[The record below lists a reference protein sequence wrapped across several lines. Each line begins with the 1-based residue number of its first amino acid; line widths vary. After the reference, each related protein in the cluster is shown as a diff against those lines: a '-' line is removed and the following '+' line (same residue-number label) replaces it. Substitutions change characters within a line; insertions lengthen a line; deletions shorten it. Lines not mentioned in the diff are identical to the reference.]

1 VVPAAAP
8 NSAAAEELVARVR
21 SLWTPFAVQVTGPS
35 ASLVDT
41 KASLFGLLPVAGA
54 IIALI
59 TFTVL
64 FLFTGSVVIPLKA
77 LVLNLLSL
85 TAAYGAMVWIFQEG
99 HLAGFLGFTTTGS

>member
-1 VVPAAAP
+1 
-8 NSAAAEELVARVR
+8 
-21 SLWTPFAVQVTGPS
+21 
-35 ASLVDT
+35 
-41 KASLFGLLPVAGA
+41 
-54 IIALI
+54 
-59 TFTVL
+59 VL

>member
-1 VVPAAAP
+1 VPGGGP
-8 NSAAAEELVARVR
+8 NARGSSDPRAFRSA
-21 SLWTPFAVQVTGPS
+21 
-35 ASLVDT
+35 
-41 KASLFGLLPVAGA
+41 LPVAGA